1 MRPTTMAGASAA
13 EDSGT
18 ITTAARN
25 KHTSNPI
32 HLFIVFIVFLLCFR
46 LIFAR

>member
-1 MRPTTMAGASAA
+1 MAGSSAA
-13 EDSGT
+13 EDGGT

-32 HLFIVFIVFLLCFR
+32 HLFIVFIVFIVFLLCLR

>member
-1 MRPTTMAGASAA
+1 MAGSSAA
-13 EDSGT
+13 EDGGT
-18 ITTAARN
+18 ITTAVRN

-32 HLFIVFIVFLLCFR
+32 HLFIVFIVFLLCLR

>member
-25 KHTSNPI
+25 KHTSKPI
-32 HLFIVFIVFLLCFR
+32 HLFIVVVLLCFV
-46 LIFAR
+46 

>member
-1 MRPTTMAGASAA
+1 MAGSSAA

-18 ITTAARN
+18 IITTVRN

-32 HLFIVFIVFLLCFR
+32 HLFIVFLLCLR
-46 LIFAR
+46 LIFTR